1 MRTCT
6 LIVLYLFLFA
16 CKPSG
21 DKPDMSI
28 FDKPITPAAFA
39 AQKQC
44 MPPTSEQ
51 CVSVCYDPNR
61 YCCCANPNTG
71 AQCLD
76 SHSNSICLG
85 RNRPIRIVRKLA
97 ACIVFGQQRQPG

>member
-71 AQCLD
+71 GQRLVAKSGLDCTCGDPPQC
-76 SHSNSICLG
+76 
-85 RNRPIRIVRKLA
+85 R
-97 ACIVFGQQRQPG
+97 

>member
-1 MRTCT
+1 MRTCA

-39 AQKQC
+39 AQNNACRQL
-44 MPPTSEQ
+44 PNN
-51 CVSVCYDPNR
+51 VDRSVTTQTDTV
-61 YCCCANPNTG
+61 AV
-71 AQCLD
+71 
-76 SHSNSICLG
+76 
-85 RNRPIRIVRKLA
+85 RIQTLA
-97 ACIVFGQQRQPG
+97 ANV